1 VSLQPSPIADV
12 PELTARV
19 ARATFPKG
27 NAYLTL
33 RDELGTLSRSPGR
46 VFRERRQLASGDSF
60 ATSSPSRKGSPGWSP
75 A

>member
-1 VSLQPSPIADV
+1 MSLKPTPVPDV

-33 RDELGTLSRSPGR
+33 RGELGTLSRSPGR
-46 VFRERRQLASGDSF
+46 VFRGK
-60 ATSSPSRKGSPGWSP
+60 TPVGIW
-75 A
+75 